1 MTPKEI
7 GQNIRRYRAKRG
19 LTQEQLAELTD
30 LSAGYVRQ
38 VELGLKTLSLSA
50 LFRIADALGTSAQ
63 LLLGCEE
70 AGSMMRV
77 DAILTECAPWERN
90 VIVDIVEA
98 TAESLKRH
106 RAA

>member
-1 MTPKEI
+1 MDSKVI
-7 GQNIRRYRAKRG
+7 GQNIRRYRAKCG

-50 LFRIADALGTSAQ
+50 LFRIADALRTSAQ
-63 LLLGCEE
+63 SLLMCED
-70 AGSMMRV
+70 ADSSTRV
-77 DAILTECAPWERN
+77 DAILTMCTPWEQD
-90 VIVDIVEA
+90 VIVDVVKA
-98 TAESLKRH
+98 AAESLKRH